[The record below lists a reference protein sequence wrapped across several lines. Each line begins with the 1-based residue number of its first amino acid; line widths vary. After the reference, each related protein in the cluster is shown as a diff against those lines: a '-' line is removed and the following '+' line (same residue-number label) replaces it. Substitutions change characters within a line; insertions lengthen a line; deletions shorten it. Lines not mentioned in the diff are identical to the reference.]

1 MIAAIASGE
10 NISIDHGMTKLIF
23 YHGDN
28 GMRILYMSII
38 QKRMSRIIDYTVMS
52 LLDLIMP

>member
-1 MIAAIASGE
+1 MTSTIVSGE
-10 NISIDHGMTKLIF
+10 NICIDYGMTKLIF

-28 GMRILYMSII
+28 GMELSYMSII
-38 QKRMSRIIDYTVMS
+38 QKRMSRIIDYTVMA